1 MTAHSND
8 RAGRLAFLEEILG
21 SLIFRSTQYWWNP
34 VLGQGWGAFGQGDSS
49 EAVRVVSAPDGHC
62 WYLLLLYLYP
72 VSDIVTGAHLPWH
85 LNSHHAMSDGLLGA
99 G

>member
-34 VLGQGWGAFGQGDSS
+34 VLGQGWGAFGLGGSS
-49 EAVRVVSAPDGHC
+49 EAVELAVLLMVVVGICSC
-62 WYLLLLYLYP
+62 CTFTQSQTLLL
-72 VSDIVTGAHLPWH
+72 
-85 LNSHHAMSDGLLGA
+85 GLILHGTSTA
-99 G
+99 IMP